1 MATITNDKGLYR
13 LLSLPPGLYEIT
25 FALDGMNTLVRK
37 DVKISVGQTT
47 TIEAV
52 LQMKSLAESVVVIGQ
67 APTIDLKSTSQ
78 ATNLDRNFMTAM
90 PAARNLNTYFDMA
103 PGVIAEEN
111 NTNGL
116 MSSANGSSVRDNSFN
131 VDGVNMTAPDVGTQ
145 LIEFGMDVI
154 DEVSIQTGGLSA
166 EYGDVAGAMVNVV
179 TRSGGNRLSGTASFY
194 YTGQHL
200 QATNTAG
207 TPLAGTISGSK
218 YVIEPGITL
227 GGPLIKGKL
236 WFFTNL
242 SYSKRAD
249 NIAGFPYDQA
259 TQVPATQV
267 RPYPFLKLTFQ
278 PNQADKFTL
287 SYNFSDYR
295 QDNAGATL
303 FNTESSTIRWTQPS
317 HIFNFQWTRMFNSN
331 FYTDFKV
338 GYVNSHIN
346 LRDKTGEPATV
357 DMATGLISG
366 GYGVDDLY
374 TATRFQ
380 SNLNGTYFVD
390 NLAGSHEFKA
400 GAELQLTGSSRDFVP
415 YADPANGMSQIMT
428 VMGTPAYGLVFA
440 PVHSKLATTN
450 LHGYLQDTWTPMK
463 RLTLNLGLRLTH
475 QEGRVPAQNQAEGE
489 QTFLGVTFN
498 RSVTRAFTP
507 INRTSLAPRLG
518 LTFDLT
524 GDNKTLLK
532 ASYSRYIQANV
543 TDYYAKA
550 NPNGF
555 FVYAQLLMPDGN
567 PVPNAYLFAVYPSGA
582 TVGYNGQKLKA
593 PRSDEVTVAVE
604 RELFADWSLGAR
616 YVRKWD
622 RDLVEDVDA
631 NQLDINALMTS
642 GELDWTNWTQVSFT
656 DPYDGSDKFFWNQNA
671 ILGSNIYLVNPPGAK
686 RDYDAVEVTL
696 EKRYTQGW
704 SLMASYVWQNSR
716 GVGRN
721 LFSVYR
727 PRVIGRHVHNLGIH
741 RHQLDVALVVMH
753 LLLWRTLQVAGL
765 LSAPAHHLHCLE
777 YVLWL
782 VVVRIAQVGGPLQ
795 VAVHLRQHLR
805 KRRQRFYA
813 RVPILDVGAGRNLF
827 RGIIASRLPPAVGI
841 RNLIRVGRRGQDLR
855 HQPVRIERDRGDELF
870 ELHRIEWLGR
880 RLAIFPLRVRLTG
893 IRIRLLRVRLLSIV
907 RLRLGLSS
915 GRVLSVGLIVLRP
928 SLIAGLRLLREKF
941 PRFRQD
947 EENNGQH
954 EQTSELTRSF
964 FRGARGGCGTARWT
978 KRWTR
983 KRGSARCMP
992 VHLGLHFS
1000 FRRPT

>member
-1 MATITNDKGLYR
+1 MKNRTIGILIALLLAAVLAPPASAQLNQTGTLDGAVRDSQGQPLPGVSVTIKSPAIILPQMATITNEQGLYR

-25 FALDGMNTLVRK
+25 FTLDGMNTLVRK

-47 TIEAV
+47 TIDAV

-67 APTIDLKSTSQ
+67 APTIDLKSTAQ
-78 ATNLDRNFMTAM
+78 ATNLDRTFMTAM
-90 PAARNLNTYFDMA
+90 PAARNLNTYFNMA

-145 LIEFGMDVI
+145 MVEFGMDVI
-154 DEVSIQTGGLSA
+154 DEVSIQSGGLSA

-179 TRSGGNRLSGTASFY
+179 TRSGGNRFGGSASFY
-194 YTGQHL
+194 YTNQHL
-200 QATNTAG
+200 QSTNTAG

-218 YVIEPGITL
+218 YVIEPGLTL
-227 GGPLIKGKL
+227 GGPIVKGKL

-242 SYSKRAD
+242 SYNRRAV
-249 NIAGFPYDQA
+249 NVAGFPYDQA
-259 TQVPATQV
+259 TQVPATQT

-278 PNQADKFTL
+278 PTQADKFTL

-303 FNTESSTIRWTQPS
+303 FNTESSTIKWTQPS
-317 HIFNFQWTRMFNSN
+317 HIFNFQWTRMFNAD
-331 FYTDFKV
+331 FYTDFKI

-390 NLAGSHEFKA
+390 NWAGSHEFKA
-400 GAELQLTGSSRDFVP
+400 GAELQVTGSSRDFVP

-450 LHGYLQDTWTPMK
+450 LHGYLQDTWTPTK

-489 QTFLGVTFN
+489 QTFLGVAFN
-498 RSVTRAFTP
+498 RSVTSSFTP

-593 PRSDEVTVAVE
+593 PRSDEFTVAVE
-604 RELFADWSLGAR
+604 RELFTDWSLAAR
-616 YVRKWD
+616 YIKKWD

-631 NQLDINALMTS
+631 SQLDINALMTS

-656 DPYDGSDKFFWNQNA
+656 DPYDGSESYFWSQNA

-696 EKRYTQGW
+696 QKRYTRGW

-716 GVGRN
+716 GLIGTDWYASYTGSTLYNDPNAHINAFGANPLSRRNQVKVLSTVAGPWDINISGFIRYYSGQHYTRTVANTDVGVPLSQGQAIIFAEKKGSRELPAQFALDLRLEKTFHVRGMAFSLFADAFN
-721 LFSVYR
+721 LFNASTAAEVQTR
-727 PRVIGRHVHNLGIH
+727 SDSLTLTFEQMTRIVDPRTV
-741 RHQLDVALVVMH
+741 
-753 LLLWRTLQVAGL
+753 
-765 LSAPAHHLHCLE
+765 
-777 YVLWL
+777 
-782 VVVRIAQVGGPLQ
+782 
-795 VAVHLRQHLR
+795 
-805 KRRQRFYA
+805 
-813 RVPILDVGAGRNLF
+813 
-827 RGIIASRLPPAVGI
+827 
-841 RNLIRVGRRGQDLR
+841 
-855 HQPVRIERDRGDELF
+855 
-870 ELHRIEWLGR
+870 
-880 RLAIFPLRVRLTG
+880 
-893 IRIRLLRVRLLSIV
+893 
-907 RLRLGLSS
+907 RLGL
-915 GRVLSVGLIVLRP
+915 
-928 SLIAGLRLLREKF
+928 
-941 PRFRQD
+941 RF
-947 EENNGQH
+947 G
-954 EQTSELTRSF
+954 F
-964 FRGARGGCGTARWT
+964 
-978 KRWTR
+978 
-983 KRGSARCMP
+983 
-992 VHLGLHFS
+992 
-1000 FRRPT
+1000 